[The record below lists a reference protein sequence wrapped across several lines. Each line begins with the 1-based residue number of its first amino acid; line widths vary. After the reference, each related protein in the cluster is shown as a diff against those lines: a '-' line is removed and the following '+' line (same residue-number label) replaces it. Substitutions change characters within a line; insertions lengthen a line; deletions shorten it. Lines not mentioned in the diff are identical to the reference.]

1 MNLRLHPLY
10 KKFLLL
16 ATVLGPLYW
25 LTLTED
31 GQLRVDSVLLTLAG
45 EPKLNLAI
53 EGLNGEITEAQF
65 HQLFP
70 DLALDCVP
78 AATPFGDRACR
89 AAIGLFNTL
98 PARAF
103 TLYLTGDQARAAR
116 VDYRPR
122 SQGALEGQL
131 RHRLGVSGERDPD
144 HPDAQTWQV
153 ADGLVLMPAT
163 RPKDPDQA
171 ALFWLSAAAL
181 HQAKARAE
189 VVE

>member
-1 MNLRLHPLY
+1 M
-10 KKFLLL
+10 
-16 ATVLGPLYW
+16 VLGPLYW

-45 EPKLNLAI
+45 EPELNLAI
-53 EGLNGEITEAQF
+53 EGLNSELTETQF

-70 DLALDCVP
+70 DLTLDCVS

-89 AAIGLFNTL
+89 VVIGLFNTV

-103 TLYLTGDQARAAR
+103 TLYLEGDQARAAR

-131 RHRLGVSGERDPD
+131 RHRLGVSGQRDPD
-144 HPDAQTWQV
+144 HPDAQIWRV
-153 ADGLVLMPAT
+153 ADGLILMPTT
-163 RPKDPDQA
+163 RPKDPSQA
-171 ALFWLSAAAL
+171 ALFWLSTVAL
-181 HQAKARAE
+181 GQIKERGSIAE
-189 VVE
+189 